1 MFALKFTEYTK
12 MGLLTGGRS
21 HFKQWKQSQT
31 FTGLKLK
38 GELAKFGLLDATDT
52 TAFCELPSG
61 NYLTGQGGGE
71 LVLWDSANVK
81 LIYRKCHTGKIEY
94 LMLDNTG
101 LFF

>member
-1 MFALKFTEYTK
+1 M
-12 MGLLTGGRS
+12 
-21 HFKQWKQSQT
+21 
-31 FTGLKLK
+31 
-38 GELAKFGLLDATDT
+38 LDATDT

-81 LIYRKCHTGKIEY
+81 LIYRKCHSGKIEY

-101 LFF
+101 LFFQADNLEPGLFATVQKDGKRPDPQQVDANPLKAAVLSHSNG